1 MKKWMVIL
9 FLIIVIIV
17 AVFIGTSIFKLENN
31 DNNPKQQQEENTNTE
46 NKIENV
52 MKNDIS
58 IDINSEEEKISPN
71 ATLILKK
78 TYKECG
84 HSIKD
89 YAVIPEELVN
99 LTKEELEEQYK
110 DWKVE
115 KFTPLDITLTK
126 EIEGKCNEHYI
137 LKLKDGVIAIYEEK
151 EDESEVLKEMT
162 GISTEYLTEND
173 KMELEKG
180 IKVYGKEELNSMI
193 EDYE

>member
-89 YAVIPEELVN
+89 YAAIPEELVN

-137 LKLKDGVIAIYEEK
+137 LKLKDGVIPIYEEK

>member
-1 MKKWMVIL
+1 MKEWMVIL

-89 YAVIPEELVN
+89 YAAIPEELVN